1 MTRQVPARLR
11 LRRRLL
17 LFSAPVAV
25 VAVLAV
31 VKMLSVVFA
40 GHAAQSHFDA
50 RDVDALRNDVSILSI
65 VNVIEPA
72 KAPFAAGTLAVLQ
85 NRLEDADARFSEA
98 LARTDAGQSCPVRV
112 NLALVRERQGDIEA
126 WEGRPDAARQRY
138 DSAAQLVAD
147 APQGC
152 FADNT
157 DPDLE
162 RRAVRED
169 TAARLA
175 AKIAGLTAP
184 PEPPPPPASA
194 PPPPPAAVVAPG
206 APEPDAER
214 PPLLLHPETGDPIDR
229 LRQLLRDAAG

>member
-1 MTRQVPARLR
+1 MTRHVPARLR

-17 LFSAPVAV
+17 VFSAPVAV

-31 VKMLSVVFA
+31 VKMLSVVVA
-40 GHAAQSHFDA
+40 GHAAESHFNA
-50 RDVDALRNDVSILSI
+50 GDVDALRNDVATLSI

-85 NRLEDADARFSEA
+85 NRLEDADAYFAEA
-98 LARTDAGQSCPVRV
+98 LSATDAAQSCPVRV

-152 FADNT
+152 FAGNT
-157 DPDLE
+157 DPDPD
-162 RRAVRED
+162 RRAVRAD
-169 TAARLA
+169 TPARLA
-175 AKIAGLTAP
+175 AKVAGLTAP
-184 PEPPPPPASA
+184 PAPPPPPASA
-194 PPPPPAAVVAPG
+194 PPPPPPAAVVIPG
-206 APEPDAER
+206 APDSER
-214 PPLLLHPETGDPIDR
+214 PPLLLHPERGDPLGR
-229 LRQLLRDAAG
+229 LRQLLQDAAG